1 LKIALDE
8 NIPAAVVKMLS
19 GLAKVDDSQKITV
32 VSAKKY
38 RPIGEHGDENWVR
51 RFARAQGHV
60 VVTGDGRIRRD
71 LHEQAA
77 FFQAGMITFF
87 FDSAWNGFS
96 LNNKAA
102 MLMVWWPTIIAKAKD
117 SKPGDSW
124 EIPST
129 WTVKEMRF
137 VRPPE
142 EAIAKHRDAK
152 AAGKIPRSRPQ
163 RRVRHVPGNI

>member
-19 GLAKVDDSQKITV
+19 GLAKGDDSHRVVV
-32 VSAKKY
+32 VSARKY
-38 RPIGEHGDENWVR
+38 RPIDERGDENWIR
-51 RFARAQGHV
+51 RFARARGKV
-60 VVTGDGRIRRD
+60 IVTGDGRIRKD

-77 FFQAGMITFF
+77 LFQAGMITFF
-87 FDSAWNGFS
+87 FDAAWNGFT

-102 MLMVWWPTIIAKAKD
+102 MLMTWWPAIIEKAKI

-124 EIPST
+124 EMPSN

-142 EAIAKHRDAK
+142 AAIAKHRDK
-152 AAGKIPRSRPQ
+152 KSAGKIPASRPK
-163 RRVRHVPGNI
+163 RKPK